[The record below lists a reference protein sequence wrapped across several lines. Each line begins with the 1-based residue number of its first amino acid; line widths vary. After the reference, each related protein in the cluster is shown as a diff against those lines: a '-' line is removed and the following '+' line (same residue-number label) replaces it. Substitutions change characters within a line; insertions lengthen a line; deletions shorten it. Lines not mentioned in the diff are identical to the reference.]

1 MISERRVSRLGGAG
15 VVIELEDWFWDMKVV
30 RERDFGLI
38 EWWEDV
44 LLLRL
49 DCDKPIVLG
58 GWRTALVVDLNLAA
72 L

>member
-38 EWWEDV
+38 EW
-44 LLLRL
+44 
-49 DCDKPIVLG
+49 
-58 GWRTALVVDLNLAA
+58 
-72 L
+72 